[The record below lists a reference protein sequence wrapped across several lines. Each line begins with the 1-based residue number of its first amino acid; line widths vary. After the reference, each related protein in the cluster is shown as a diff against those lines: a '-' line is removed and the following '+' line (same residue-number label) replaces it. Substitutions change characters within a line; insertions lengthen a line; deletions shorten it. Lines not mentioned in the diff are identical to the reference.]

1 MEEKEVV
8 ESRDQAWQDS
18 YFLTRESP
26 AATTATTMEI
36 ADIEL
41 EDFADTNELTKKSF
55 ADVTV
60 LIPFESG
67 SGKPNLAYP
76 YEDKKYLWRKPVSSG
91 LEYTSGM
98 MPIIYQVL
106 EDDLGFPGEAVGSVS
121 PWPVL
126 WRQSE
131 PQQIDLRGVFPTNY
145 PRKVLFT
152 KPVTFKTSELPHR
165 KPKTI
170 IGLRAFEEEDA

>member
-8 ESRDQAWQDS
+8 ESRDQAWQDAYVPTS
-18 YFLTRESP
+18 ESP

-36 ADIEL
+36 ADIAQ
-41 EDFADTNELTKKSF
+41 EDFT
-55 ADVTV
+55 DVTV

-67 SGKPNLAYP
+67 SGQLNLAYP
-76 YEDKKYLWRKPVSSG
+76 YEDKKYLWRKAVSSG
-91 LEYTSGM
+91 LAYTSGM

-131 PQQIDLRGVFPTNY
+131 PQQADLRGVFPTNY
-145 PRKVLFT
+145 PRKVIFT

>member
-1 MEEKEVV
+1 MEEKEVIK
-8 ESRDQAWQDS
+8 SIDQAWQDLL
-18 YFLTRESP
+18 FPNWMIP
-26 AATTATTMEI
+26 ATTTATTMETANI
-36 ADIEL
+36 DP
-41 EDFADTNELTKKSF
+41 EDFTDTNQFARKSF

-60 LIPFESG
+60 LVPFQLG
-67 SGKPNLAYP
+67 SGKPNLYYP
-76 YEDKKYLWRKPVSSG
+76 YEDKKYLWRKAISSG
-91 LEYTSGM
+91 FAYTSGM

-131 PQQIDLRGVFPTNY
+131 PQPADLRGVFRTNY

-152 KPVTFKTSELPHR
+152 KPVTFKTSELPR
-165 KPKTI
+165 WKPKTI
-170 IGLRAFEEEDA
+170 IGLRAFEEKDA

>member
-8 ESRDQAWQDS
+8 GSVVQAWQNS
-18 YFLTRESP
+18 SFPIMERLANS
-26 AATTATTMEI
+26 AATTMEM
-36 ADIEL
+36 A
-41 EDFADTNELTKKSF
+41 
-55 ADVTV
+55 TV
-60 LIPFESG
+60 EPEEVEERTALQRTQSANVAVLVAGEPGGRET
-67 SGKPNLAYP
+67 NLANLG
-76 YEDKKYLWRKPVSSG
+76 ERKKYFWFPAISPGSA
-91 LEYTSGM
+91 YTSVM

-131 PQQIDLRGVFPTNY
+131 PQPADLRGVFRTNY

-152 KPVTFKTSELPHR
+152 S
-165 KPKTI
+165 
-170 IGLRAFEEEDA
+170 A